1 MDTWP
6 ELDQLPIAKIP
17 AAIAF
22 LAARLAEAQRVQAP
36 EAEPAADRWLT
47 AEEAA
52 NLLNVTTRWLYRRR
66 LPFVKRLSRK
76 CVRFSET
83 GLRKWAA
90 SNRP

>member
-1 MDTWP
+1 MDTWLNLISSRSP
-6 ELDQLPIAKIP
+6 RSQ
-17 AAIAF
+17 
-22 LAARLAEAQRVQAP
+22 RLSPSGGTAAEAQRVQARGRTRRRS
-36 EAEPAADRWLT
+36 PAT

-52 NLLNVTTRWLYRRR
+52 NFERHTRWLYRRR